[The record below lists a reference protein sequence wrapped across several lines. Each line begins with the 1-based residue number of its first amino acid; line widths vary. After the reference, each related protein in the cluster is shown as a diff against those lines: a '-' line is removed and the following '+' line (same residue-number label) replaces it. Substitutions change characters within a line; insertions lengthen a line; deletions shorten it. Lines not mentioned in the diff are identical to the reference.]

1 MRVLEFRQALDD
13 DQQADLWRDIFSVLF
28 EGTTRRQTRPDDIDS
43 YVAVYHFNSF
53 LLCRSYIESGR
64 CTRSETQAR
73 RDDLD
78 HYIIHLVLH
87 GDVFFML
94 GSARIR
100 LRARDIGILDLSR
113 SARVGFR
120 RAEAISLI
128 LPRAELDEPER
139 MQVLRHGRRVL
150 PSAPVGAVLASH
162 LIALSQEAPRLGD
175 VEATVLAGATREMV
189 LTCLSLGPPAEP
201 DPPPVRSDPASRI
214 RSYIEQNLQR
224 PSLGPD
230 DIARNLGLSRSQLYR
245 QFERFGGV
253 GSYIRRRRLNRSFAE
268 ICNPRQ
274 SHRRISEIAYS
285 LGFED
290 EAYFSRAFHRT
301 FGLSPRAA
309 RTAGGRPGM
318 PADPAGHNPS
328 FAQWVADLP
337 LG

>member
-1 MRVLEFRQALDD
+1 MRVLEFRQALDS
-13 DQQADLWRDIFSVLF
+13 DQQVDPWKEIFGVLF
-28 EGTTRRQTRPDDIDS
+28 EGAARRPTGARDIAS
-43 YVAVYHFNSF
+43 HVSVYHFNSF
-53 LLCRSYIESGR
+53 LLCHSYIESGR
-64 CTRSETQAR
+64 CMRSETQAM

-87 GDVFFML
+87 GEVFFML
-94 GSARIR
+94 GTTRIR
-100 LRARDIGILDLSR
+100 LRAKDVGILDLSC

-128 LPRAELDEPER
+128 LPRAELDATER
-139 MQVLRHGRRVL
+139 LQVLRHGRRVL
-150 PSAPVGAVLASH
+150 SSAPVGAVLASH
-162 LIALSQEAPRLGD
+162 LIALSREAPRLGEL
-175 VEATVLAGATREMV
+175 EATLLAGATREMV
-189 LTCLSLGPPAEP
+189 LTCLSLGPPAES
-201 DPPPVRSDPASRI
+201 DPPPVRSDPAGRV
-214 RSYIEQNLQR
+214 RRYIEQNLQR
-224 PSLGPD
+224 PSLSPD
-230 DIARNLGLSRSQLYR
+230 DIARDLGLSRSQLYR

-253 GSYIRRRRLNRSFAE
+253 GSYIRRRRLRRSFVE

-309 RTAGGRPGM
+309 RAAGGWAGV
-318 PADPAGHNPS
+318 PADPAGHNAS